1 MTELEIYN
9 EMIAQKAA
17 TPELNILS
25 SNSSTAIWRAIC
37 RFFAGHCFGFWQ
49 RIEAAK
55 SELLSIVDTRQA
67 GTIEWYRI
75 QMLNFQRG
83 HEMQFI
89 NGVYRYQ
96 TIDASAKIVARC
108 AIEETRNALLIKVAT
123 IENNVLKPL
132 EINDL
137 NALRAYAS
145 RVKFAGTRLNIVS
158 HSPDLV
164 SGSVTIFH
172 NPELNGVNVANDCR
186 NALKAMLNR
195 HEFNGR
201 LRLSAITDCL
211 QLVRGVLDASGLN
224 IVIDLVNVQREYV
237 ARSGYFELGSNFVIH
252 FEPYL

>member
-1 MTELEIYN
+1 MSEMEIYD
-9 EMIAQKAA
+9 EIIAKKQA
-17 TPELNILS
+17 TPELDSLMS
-25 SNSSTAIWRAIC
+25 DSPTAIWRAIC
-37 RFFAGHCFGFWQ
+37 RFFAGRCFEFWQ

-55 SELLSIVDTRQA
+55 SELLLIVDARQA

-75 QMLNFQRG
+75 QILAFQRG
-83 HEMQFI
+83 YEMQFI
-89 NGVYRYQ
+89 NGVHRYQ
-96 TIDASAKIVARC
+96 VIDNTAKIVAKC
-108 AIEETRNALLIKVAT
+108 AIEETRNALLIKVAAT
-123 IENNVLKPL
+123 ENNILKPL
-132 EINDL
+132 EVNDL

-164 SGSVTIFH
+164 SGSVAIFH

-186 NALKAMLNR
+186 NALKTMLNR

-211 QLVRGVLDASGLN
+211 QSVRGVLDVSGLN
-224 IVIDLVNVQREYV
+224 IVIDLVNVQREYI